1 MLHVQVV
8 LLVIVQGF
16 SVPLL
21 ANSRNDVHVQVV
33 FLVTYSCLLMRDIV
47 VLFVLILLCYRGMHG
62 VCVFVFCYWRR
73 NTGNS
78 LSVCVCL
85 LEADSKLA
93 SLYFYH

>member
-47 VLFVLILLCYRGMHG
+47 VLFCAHPVMLLRHA
-62 VCVFVFCYWRR
+62 W
-73 NTGNS
+73 
-78 LSVCVCL
+78 SVCICFLL
-85 LEADSKLA
+85 LEEE
-93 SLYFYH
+93 YW